1 MVNSKNRKLRLNF
14 IKPQHTHT
22 SQYQGKLGDYYYEE
36 TPAAIPAIILELQS
50 QVDFETQVM
59 AIHFK

>member
-22 SQYQGKLGDYYYEE
+22 SQYQGKLGDYEE
-36 TPAAIPAIILELQS
+36 TPAIPAIILELQS